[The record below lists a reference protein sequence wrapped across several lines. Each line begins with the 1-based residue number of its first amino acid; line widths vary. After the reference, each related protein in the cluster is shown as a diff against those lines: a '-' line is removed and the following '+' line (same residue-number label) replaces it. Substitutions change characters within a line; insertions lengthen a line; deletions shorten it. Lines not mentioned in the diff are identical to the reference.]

1 MEYNKAISDLRIND
15 EIEGFYILKSAVPKL
30 TANGKPF
37 LVASLSDRTG
47 AVDAK
52 VWDYSGPLGSADVG
66 KVVKIR
72 GNVSEFRGALQVS
85 VGRIRLAEET
95 DPVDVSA
102 LVPVAPIDT
111 DGEMANVRAL
121 LESIEDADY
130 RAVALELLR
139 RHEAKFASIPA
150 AKSVHHGF
158 LQGLLMHT
166 GNMMKLA
173 DFLAGLYADTVDRSL
188 LLAGTFAHDLQKET
202 EFVLS
207 DLGLAVEY
215 SVKGQLLGHLVMGAQ
230 EVAEVTRALGTP
242 EEKSV
247 LLQHVV
253 LSHHGEPEFG
263 AAVVPMCAEAELLS
277 YIDKVDSRM
286 EIYREAF
293 EGLRPGEFSG
303 RIFALEKRIYKHDIR

>member
-1 MEYNKAISDLRIND
+1 
-15 EIEGFYILKSAVPKL
+15 
-30 TANGKPF
+30 
-37 LVASLSDRTG
+37 
-47 AVDAK
+47 
-52 VWDYSGPLGSADVG
+52 
-66 KVVKIR
+66 
-72 GNVSEFRGALQVS
+72 
-85 VGRIRLAEET
+85 
-95 DPVDVSA
+95 
-102 LVPVAPIDT
+102 
-111 DGEMANVRAL
+111 MANVRAL

-173 DFLAGLYADTVDRSL
+173 DFLTGLYADTVDRSL

-230 EVAEVTRALGTP
+230 EVAEVARALGTP

-293 EGLRPGEFSG
+293 EGLHPGEFSG
-303 RIFALEKRIYKHDIR
+303 RIFALEKRIYKHE